1 MSGDNEETSD
11 CSSRS
16 TSARVDQGEAIDS
29 RVHLRLRL
37 RLRLPPS
44 RLENDDPV
52 PSAHHHHH
60 LTFSPSSPST
70 TMARPT
76 PNAVNNILRGSLGT
90 MPGPGG
96 AGSIGHYTQPCRKVV
111 LSYCA
116 SSPASAGVRDWLTKK
131 WGAVQLAKQW
141 PQIEWVV
148 KEGKRGSEPHV
159 TAHYG
164 ESTSGSVLSRPL
176 SNQAPLLTLPYTLPT
191 PSHSQLPHQDRRSAC
206 LPLFHGI
213 RKDAP
218 PPLLDGP
225 QASRLWLYS
234 RI

>member
-1 MSGDNEETSD
+1 
-11 CSSRS
+11 
-16 TSARVDQGEAIDS
+16 
-29 RVHLRLRL
+29 
-37 RLRLPPS
+37 
-44 RLENDDPV
+44 
-52 PSAHHHHH
+52 
-60 LTFSPSSPST
+60 
-70 TMARPT
+70 MARPT

-159 TAHYG
+159 TAHYVNSRTKTVG
-164 ESTSGSVLSRPL
+164 LHAFPSSTVSEKMHLLLSSTGRKLAGSGSTQGFNSSESRNYKKNVIETTKGMEP
-176 SNQAPLLTLPYTLPT
+176 ARG
-191 PSHSQLPHQDRRSAC
+191 HWSQ
-206 LPLFHGI
+206 FGTE
-213 RKDAP
+213 RKAIGAAVDDAKK
-218 PPLLDGP
+218 
-225 QASRLWLYS
+225 QS
-234 RI
+234 